1 MPARKEFKN
10 GWIVG
15 VGSKSI
21 GWIEEAKDAFNP
33 ENPNLEKLVTDAI
46 EEAFQV
52 INDDEEVKD
61 IKVEVFKKGMAL
73 TALVV
78 AIAQKK
84 N

>member
-15 VGSKSI
+15 VGSKTI
-21 GWIEEAKDAFNP
+21 GWVEEVKDAFNP
-33 ENPNLEKLVTDAI
+33 ENPNLEKLVTEAI

-52 INDDEEVKD
+52 IDDEEVKD

-73 TALVV
+73 TALAVV
-78 AIAQKK
+78 VAQKK